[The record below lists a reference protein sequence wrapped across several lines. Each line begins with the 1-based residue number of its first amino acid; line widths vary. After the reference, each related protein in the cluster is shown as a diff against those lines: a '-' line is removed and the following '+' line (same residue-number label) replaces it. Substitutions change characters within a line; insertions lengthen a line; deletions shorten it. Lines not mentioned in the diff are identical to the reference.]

1 MVLADLAMLA
11 GLLTGSASEAVAGD
25 EFGIVPF
32 QGVESV
38 CNGHK
43 MVGAKA

>member
-11 GLLTGSASEAVAGD
+11 GLTGSASEAVAGD